1 MFSLPFLTE
10 SANCLM
16 ASAIEQTKF
25 IDRVMSNDE
34 PQILNLFEKTVK
46 MQIRVDANFPARPTG
61 PVYEAKSN

>member
-1 MFSLPFLTE
+1 MSK
-10 SANCLM
+10 
-16 ASAIEQTKF
+16 TKF
-25 IDRVMSNDE
+25 IDRVVSNDE